1 MYNELIETQHKLKGK
16 IMKASVYKIEETEY
30 TYTGLDGEVIHRF
43 ITVWPAKAYRIP
55 RVGEQV
61 HYGSMDP
68 SRHFHGEVT
77 RVTLIK
83 GRELRWK

>member
-1 MYNELIETQHKLKGK
+1 
-16 IMKASVYKIEETEY
+16 MKASVYKIEETGFTHGGKVE
-30 TYTGLDGEVIHRF
+30 EVIYRF

-55 RVGEQV
+55 RLWDQV

-68 SRHFHGEVT
+68 DRCFHGEVT
-77 RVTLIK
+77 RVTLVK